1 MTRSGLT
8 HLFTP
13 RHSAPTSPRPLTKET
28 EMAQSE
34 PANQLYEYFG
44 NIHMHTTHSDGT
56 GSFDD
61 LIAGAVQGRLDFVF
75 VTDHNVLVREEEEG
89 YRRGILTLVGQ
100 EVNDTER
107 EESANHLLC
116 LGVGTDVSDKAKDP
130 QVLIDAVRQQD
141 GLAVLAH
148 PIEER
153 TNLFPRRYQWH
164 SWEVTG
170 YHGVELWNYL
180 SSFRG
185 FTKSYLQAALVAFL
199 PHLFTVGPLPA
210 MLKKWDE
217 LTQTRPVVALGGTDV
232 HAMTYKLGPISRRF
246 MTYEEC
252 AKGLNTHL
260 LTETAMRGQPEDGDS
275 NLNNP
280 NVQHDRGLV
289 LDALRRG
296 RCWVGYDLA
305 GSTKGFRY
313 WAETTTADH
322 AKNAVMGDSIALAA
336 GQCLRLHV
344 QAPESAEV
352 RLLRNGRI
360 VAQGHVANLSYD
372 ARDAGVYRVEVWK
385 HRWGKLR
392 GWIFSNPI
400 YVRRAEAEPQ
410 PSAS

>member
-1 MTRSGLT
+1 
-8 HLFTP
+8 
-13 RHSAPTSPRPLTKET
+13 
-28 EMAQSE
+28 MAQSE
-34 PANQLYEYFG
+34 PANQLFEYFG

-61 LIAGAVQGRLDFVF
+61 LIAGAAQGQLDFVF

-100 EVNDTER
+100 EVHDTER
-107 EESANHLLC
+107 EESGNHLLC
-116 LGVGTDVSDKAKDP
+116 LGVETDVSDQAKDP
-130 QVLIDAVRQQD
+130 QVLVDAVRQQD
-141 GLAVLAH
+141 ALAVLAH

-153 TNLFPRRYQWH
+153 TNLFPRLYPWH
-164 SWEVTG
+164 SWEVSG

-180 SSFRG
+180 SSFRS
-185 FTKSYLQAALVAFL
+185 FTNSYLQAVLVAFL

-217 LTQTRPVVALGGTDV
+217 LTQARPVVALGGTDV
-232 HAMTYKLGPISRRF
+232 HAMTHSLGPISRRF

-275 NLNNP
+275 DLNNP
-280 NVQHDRGLV
+280 NVQHDRRLV

-305 GSTKGFRY
+305 GSTKGFRF
-313 WAETTTADH
+313 WAEMTTPDH
-322 AKNAVMGDSIALAA
+322 ARYAVFEDFLAEDLDGRTITKNLQMGDSIALAA

-344 QAPESAEV
+344 QAPESADV

-360 VAQGHVANLSYD
+360 VAQGHVADLSYD

-400 YVRRAEAEPQ
+400 YVRRVEAEPQ
-410 PSAS
+410 SSAS